1 MLKQTKKWVG
11 GLALFTLLSACGT
24 DGEQNSE
31 EVDELVLGYF
41 PSADV
46 ENMAESAEPLED
58 FLEDELGVPVRGE
71 VMTGYAALIE
81 AMANQH
87 VDVAFLPAFAYVQ
100 AEDRADA
107 EVLLRAIRD
116 DSESYVAQ
124 FNVPAESDIESIE
137 DLVETEGLTW
147 AFGDYTSTSGYLF
160 PGHHLMEQGVEDL
173 DSHFD
178 VLESHAHDTALIQLL
193 DGNADFA
200 TTFEDARVRLEEE
213 IPSIYEDIRVIGTT
227 AEIPNATLS
236 VRSEL
241 PEDLKQQIE
250 ESFLSINENED
261 MLQVMEDVYNW
272 EGFAPAEAEDY
283 QIVREVF
290 EEFEEYIDETE

>member
-1 MLKQTKKWVG
+1 MKKTGKIVG
-11 GLALFTLLSACGT
+11 AITALLLSSACGT
-24 DGEQNSE
+24 SE
-31 EVDELVLGYF
+31 DEVDELVLGYF

-46 ENMAESAEPLED
+46 ENMADSAEPLEQ
-58 FLEDELGVPVRGE
+58 FLEEELGMPVRGE
-71 VMTGYAALIE
+71 VMTGYAGLIE

-100 AEDRADA
+100 AEERAEV
-107 EVLLRAIRD
+107 EVLLKAIRD

-124 FNVPAESDIESIE
+124 FNVPAESEIESVE
-137 DLVETEGLTW
+137 DLVNSEGLTW

-160 PGHHLMEQGVEDL
+160 PGHHLMSLGVEDL
-173 DSHFD
+173 DEQFD
-178 VLESHAHDTALIQLL
+178 ILESHAHDTALLQLL

-213 IPSIYEDIRVIGTT
+213 IPTIYEDIRVIGTT
-227 AEIPNATLS
+227 EEIPNATLS

-241 PEDLKQQIE
+241 PEDLKENIE
-250 ESFLSINENED
+250 ELFLSVNENEE

-272 EGFAPAEAEDY
+272 EGFAEATAEEYD
-283 QIVREVF
+283 IVREVF
-290 EEFEEYIDETE
+290 EEFEEYIE